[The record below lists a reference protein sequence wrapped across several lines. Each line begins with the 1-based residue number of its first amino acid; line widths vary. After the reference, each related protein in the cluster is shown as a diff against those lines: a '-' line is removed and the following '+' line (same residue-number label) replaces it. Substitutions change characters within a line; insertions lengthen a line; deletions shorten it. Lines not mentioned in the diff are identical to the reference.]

1 MLRNLFVIFFKHLTK
16 QSRSSICSEKKTSQ
30 PYQLLQLTSK
40 ENDSCNF
47 VPLSSAHTMIRME
60 QNDTDSD
67 TSHNVLHVSLH
78 FTCRLSFF
86 LLFRSVFL
94 FPFCSL
100 FAAAV
105 CLRKLH
111 THFKMFTFDQ
121 ECAHYTTC
129 SVSRSLYPVSCLHC
143 TERFPSLFS
152 HLSLPSVSPSLSVAQ
167 NGVGVCSGALRGHCM
182 AWRDK

>member
-1 MLRNLFVIFFKHLTK
+1 MLRNLSVICFKYPTK
-16 QSRSSICSEKKTSQ
+16 QSRTESVTKRNRISFSTPSE

-111 THFKMFTFDQ
+111 THFKMFTFD
-121 ECAHYTTC
+121 
-129 SVSRSLYPVSCLHC
+129 
-143 TERFPSLFS
+143 
-152 HLSLPSVSPSLSVAQ
+152 
-167 NGVGVCSGALRGHCM
+167 
-182 AWRDK
+182 